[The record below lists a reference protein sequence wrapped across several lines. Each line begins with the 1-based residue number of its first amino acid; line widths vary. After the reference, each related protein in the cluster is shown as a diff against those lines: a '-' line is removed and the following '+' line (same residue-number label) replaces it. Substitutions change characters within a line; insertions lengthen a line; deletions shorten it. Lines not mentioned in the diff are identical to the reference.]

1 LPYVYTSSKPAVVKV
16 LVATSGTIQGVADGT
31 ATITVHDSNSP
42 QASKQYQVTVS
53 GNTRPLIIDTTPA
66 AITGTETLVRNASG
80 GVLPYVYTSSKPAV
94 VKVLVA
100 TSGTIQGVA
109 DGTAT
114 ITVHDSNSP
123 QASKQYQ
130 VTVSGNTRPLI
141 IDTTPA
147 AITGTEAL
155 VRNASG
161 GVLPYVYTS
170 SEPAVVKV
178 VLATSGTIQGVTDG
192 TATITVHDSHTPQA
206 SASYTVT
213 VSGNTSPLTI
223 DTAGVALA
231 MGEELTRK
239 ASGGAL
245 PYVYKSSDPNAVV
258 VVDPTSGVIR
268 GITYLTSGSGSADIS
283 VTDKVGQTASY
294 RVQVV
299 PAVAHEA
306 LSLPLAPIGNGI
318 RTPWMYIESTV
329 PAGRGTSAIIDGE
342 ESPPYFSGHR
352 IKVHMGTV
360 GSGSAPL
367 RFRLLA
373 PFREVTVAALSQ
385 SDSPSKMQAY
395 SASGVL
401 LDEIA
406 LPTTSPRLITVRATT
421 EHRIE
426 DVRFVSTKAPDGPVF
441 IVVDNVEFRG

>member
-1 LPYVYTSSKPAVVKV
+1 MQTPGTRNVSNALLPRPSVSEAVGNALSPTAPMATVVVPIGANLAAHDLLIIKWEGLAGTGTVITFPLVVGDAAGKPYPYVIKAAAIEANADRTVNVSYDVRRAGGGAQESSDVYV
-16 LVATSGTIQGVADGT
+16 LAIRAGDIEE
-31 ATITVHDSNSP
+31 
-42 QASKQYQVTVS
+42 
-53 GNTRPLIIDTTPA
+53 PLIIDTTPA

-80 GVLPYVYTSSKPAV
+80 GVLPYLYTSSKPAV
-94 VKVLVA
+94 VRVLVA

-114 ITVHDSNSP
+114 ITVHDS
-123 QASKQYQ
+123 
-130 VTVSGNTRPLI
+130 
-141 IDTTPA
+141 
-147 AITGTEAL
+147 
-155 VRNASG
+155 
-161 GVLPYVYTS
+161 
-170 SEPAVVKV
+170 
-178 VLATSGTIQGVTDG
+178 
-192 TATITVHDSHTPQA
+192 HTPQA
-206 SASYTVT
+206 SASYSVT

-258 VVDPTSGVIR
+258 VVDPTSGLIR
-268 GITYLTSGSGSADIS
+268 GITYLTSGAGHADIS

-318 RTPWMYIESTV
+318 GTPWMVIESTV
-329 PAGRGTSAIIDGE
+329 PAGRGTSAIVDGDD
-342 ESPPYFSGHR
+342 SPPYFTGHR